1 MKIISKE
8 EFDKIPDDYKGV
20 CEGMDIPE
28 WKGRRTAFLPGCGT
42 TLFIEGVHFLVV
54 EDYSHLPV
62 LHKENARVGDCYQF
76 SGDAGQ
82 HFLSK
87 VTMVL
92 KIYRLTD
99 EQAKAEGLVYLD
111 RVSTTNGDYVLPG
124 SDIRSDLIKKGVS

>member
-1 MKIISKE
+1 MKLISKE

-20 CEGMDIPE
+20 CEGLDIPE

-62 LHKENARVGDCYQF
+62 LHKKNARVGDCYQF
-76 SGDAGQ
+76 SG
-82 HFLSK
+82 K

-99 EQAKAEGLVYLD
+99 EQAKAEGLVYVE
-111 RVSTTNGDYVLPG
+111 RVKTTLGNYVLPG
-124 SDIRSDLIKKGVS
+124 SDIRSDLIKKEVS